1 MPSGLAQS
9 KESAL
14 ARTPGPL
21 GAAGRVY
28 APVPFALS
36 VVASAGIVVI
46 LVLICADI
54 VLRTFFSAPIDGVTE
69 IVAYGIVA
77 CVFLQLG
84 STIGGDRLIRADFL
98 FGRFRRTRPALAATM
113 EVIFF
118 AVGAFILLKAVIWL
132 AGDVAQSYRSAEF
145 TGAVGAFAITLW
157 PFKLA
162 VLVGAVVALV
172 ESVRRAA
179 GAAATLRWSAGG
191 REAAPLRPDLFPV
204 LVFLAALAG
213 FLYVF
218 TSVIDSPVGV
228 GVAALAALLTAVTF
242 GMPIAFALLALSYLG
257 IWFTRDILAIADN
270 GLGIAISG
278 AIRSYEFGVVPLFVM
293 MGLILDK
300 ADVGRDAFQ
309 VAVHLLRRVR
319 GGLGMATVVANA
331 LFASVTGSSIA
342 SAAVFSR
349 IAVPPMIEGGYTR
362 RFAVGVVAGSSV
374 LGMLIPPSLLLIIY
388 GLIAEASIGSL
399 FIAAILPGLLL
410 AFAFA
415 IVNIGLA
422 TFFPRFTGTPHA
434 VADGAMSLGA
444 MAVRLL
450 PIAAIVALVLGGIY
464 AGMFTPTEAGAV
476 GALGAFV
483 VGVARRKLSWRSVR
497 EVVLETGFISASILF
512 LIIAAN
518 LYGRMLTLSTIPM
531 QMNAA
536 IGGLDLGVAGFL
548 AVYFAVV
555 LVLGM
560 ILDSVSIMLIVLP
573 IVLPVL
579 KLFGGDPVW
588 FGIITVIAIE
598 IGLLT
603 PPLGLSVFVV
613 KSTLPAGF
621 VSLGDIFSGAAP
633 FVAAMVLVTILLMA
647 FPQISLA
654 LL

>member
-1 MPSGLAQS
+1 MLPGLAQT
-9 KESAL
+9 KGDIA
-14 ARTPGPL
+14 ARAGGPL
-21 GAAGRVY
+21 GFAGRLY
-28 APVPFALS
+28 AVLPFALS
-36 VVASAGIVVI
+36 VLASLGIVAI
-46 LVLICADI
+46 LVLICAD
-54 VLRTFFSAPIDGVTE
+54 VFLRYFFSVPINGVSD
-69 IVAYGIVA
+69 IVAFGIVA

-84 STIGGDRLIRADFL
+84 STIGERRLIRADFL
-98 FGRFRRTRPALAATM
+98 FGWFQRTRPALAAVM
-113 EVIFF
+113 ELAFF
-118 AVGAFILLKAVIWL
+118 AAGALILAKAVIWL
-132 AGDVAQSYRSAEF
+132 AGDFGRSYRTGEF
-145 TGAVGAFAITLW
+145 TGAVGAYFITLW

-162 VLVGAVVALV
+162 VLVGAAIALAETLRRIVVA
-172 ESVRRAA
+172 AI
-179 GAAATLRWSAGG
+179 TLRWSAGG
-191 REAAPLRPDLFPV
+191 KERAPLRPDVLPV
-204 LVFLAALAG
+204 LVFLAAVGA

-218 TSVIDSPVGV
+218 AAVIDTPVGV
-228 GVAALAALLTAVTF
+228 GIAALAALLTLVAL

-257 IWFTRDILAIADN
+257 IWFTRDIQTIADS
-270 GLGIAISG
+270 GLGIAMSG

-415 IVNIGLA
+415 VLNVGLA
-422 TFFPRFTGTPHA
+422 TFFPRFTGSPKA
-434 VADGAMSLGA
+434 IEAGSMSLGS
-444 MAVRLL
+444 MAVRLV
-450 PIAAIVALVLGGIY
+450 PIAIIVVMVIGGIY

-476 GALGAFV
+476 GALGAFL
-483 VGVARRKLSWRSVR
+483 VGLARRKLSWQAVR
-497 EVVLETGFISASILF
+497 EVILETGFISATILF
-512 LIIAAN
+512 VIIAAN

-531 QMNAA
+531 HLNAA
-536 IGGLDLGVAGFL
+536 MGGLDLGMVGFL
-548 AVYFAVV
+548 AAFFVVV
-555 LVLGM
+555 LLLGT

-573 IVLPVL
+573 IVLPL
-579 KLFGGDPVW
+579 LATLGGDPVW
-588 FGIITVIAIE
+588 FGIVTVMAIE

-621 VSLGDIFSGAAP
+621 ATLGDIFSGAAP
-633 FVAAMVLVTILLMA
+633 FVLAMVLVAVLLMA

>member
-1 MPSGLAQS
+1 MAQS
-9 KESAL
+9 KGDVPVRG
-14 ARTPGPL
+14 RTPL
-21 GAAGRVY
+21 RLAGRLY
-28 APVPFALS
+28 GAVPFALS
-36 VVASAGIVVI
+36 VAASLGIVFF

-54 VLRTFFSAPIDGVTE
+54 FLRYFFSAPINGVTE
-69 IVAYGIVA
+69 IVAFGIVS

-84 STIGGDRLIRADFL
+84 STIGGGRLIRADFIL
-98 FGRFRRTRPALAATM
+98 GRFERTRPALARVMEAT
-113 EVIFF
+113 FF
-118 AVGAFILLKAVIWL
+118 AAGAVILFKAVVWL
-132 AGDVAQSYRSAEF
+132 AGDLARSYASGQF
-145 TGAVGAFAITLW
+145 TGAIGAFTITLW

-162 VLVGAVVALV
+162 VVIGAAIALA
-172 ESVRRAA
+172 ETLRRAA
-179 GAAATLRWSAGG
+179 VTAAALRWSKRSGG
-191 REAAPLRPDLFPV
+191 TAPLAADWLPV
-204 LVFLAALAG
+204 LLFIGAVGG

-218 TSVIDSPVGV
+218 AGVIEAPVSVGI
-228 GVAALAALLTAVTF
+228 AALAALLVAVAF
-242 GMPIAFALLALSYLG
+242 GMPIAFALLSLSYLG
-257 IWFTRDILAIADN
+257 IWFTRDIQAIADS
-270 GLGIAISG
+270 GLGIAMSG

-331 LFASVTGSSIA
+331 LFAAVTGSSSA

-349 IAVPPMIEGGYTR
+349 IAVPPLIEGGYTK

-415 IVNIGLA
+415 VLNVGLA
-422 TFFPRFTGTPHA
+422 TFFPRFTGSPKPIEA
-434 VADGAMSLGA
+434 GGMSLAA
-444 MAVRLL
+444 MAVSLV
-450 PIAAIVALVLGGIY
+450 PIAIIVVMVIGGIY

-476 GALGAFV
+476 GALGAFL
-483 VGVARRKLSWRSVR
+483 VGLARRKLSWRAVR
-497 EVVLETGFISASILF
+497 EVILETGFISATILF
-512 LIIAAN
+512 VIIAAN

-536 IGGLDLGVAGFL
+536 IGGLDLGMAGFL
-548 AVYFAVV
+548 AAYFLVV
-555 LVLGM
+555 LLLGT

-579 KLFGGDPVW
+579 AALGGDPVW
-588 FGIITVIAIE
+588 FGIVTVMAIE

-621 VSLGDIFSGAAP
+621 VSLGDIFAGAAP
-633 FVAAMVLVTILLMA
+633 FVVAMMLVAALLMA
-647 FPQISLA
+647 FPEISLA